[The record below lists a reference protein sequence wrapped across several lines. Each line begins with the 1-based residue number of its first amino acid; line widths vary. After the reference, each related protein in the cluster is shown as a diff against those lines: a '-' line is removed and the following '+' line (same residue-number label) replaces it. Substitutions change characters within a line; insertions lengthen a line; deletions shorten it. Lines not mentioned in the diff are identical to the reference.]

1 MLIEILRARPA
12 ETCFVWFL
20 KKQPLRSAC
29 CSQILKEKPGLSVVW
44 NHIYLK
50 KKKSIVVHPFRC
62 WWKGY
67 NRIVQTAIDRKV
79 DTEID
84 LYVLWTFKKCTW
96 PTRFKSRVSACRCFC
111 MPSDLPPARF
121 CSVHK
126 SSPSSQHI
134 RCHSLTQSPK
144 WWTWGNT
151 SGKTHNMP
159 FSVRLRPLQRRERKC
174 NNRFRQHQAFLHLS
188 EMCRFCCK
196 DVFIVNEM
204 RGELHSMCR
213 ESRDFAH

>member
-20 KKQPLRSAC
+20 KKKRLRSA
-29 CSQILKEKPGLSVVW
+29 SWGHILKEKPDSSFVW

-50 KKKSIVVHPFRC
+50 KNKSIVVHPFRC

-67 NRIVQTAIDRKV
+67 NRIVQIAIDRKV

-84 LYVLWTFKKCTW
+84 LYVLWTIKKCTW

-111 MPSDLPPARF
+111 MPSDLPPDRF
-121 CSVHK
+121 CSVHE
-126 SSPSSQHI
+126 SSSSSQHI
-134 RCHSLTQSPK
+134 RCHSLTQSLK

-151 SGKTHNMP
+151 CLFQCG
-159 FSVRLRPLQRRERKC
+159 
-174 NNRFRQHQAFLHLS
+174 
-188 EMCRFCCK
+188 
-196 DVFIVNEM
+196 
-204 RGELHSMCR
+204 
-213 ESRDFAH
+213 